1 MRKNNI
7 HTIVLSVV
15 SILLV
20 QCTGIQPI
28 TFEENTPSKFSA
40 ENESEYNSESVKVD
54 NPILTDGVFE
64 NFQNELVGWWSS
76 GDAIKFTKSKD
87 YLEVE
92 ANKTVAGYPQ
102 FGFVFEPK
110 NFTNTPV
117 VRVRMR
123 SAGAESARVRLDLK
137 DINDL
142 STNAIIVS
150 NEIEVSSEYKDYY
163 FDFNNKFKQS
173 WPAMA
178 DVDPRQISGMA
189 FFVNPGDKLYK
200 GTIFIKEIYVM
211 ANKDGS
217 GIVSKEVLLDDFS
230 GDINY
235 WWGCDK
241 ERVLLSKQGK
251 SLSVGFKSGQW
262 SCFGMTFDPTNI
274 SSTPVIKL
282 RIKAQ
287 STGTAPNVDVVAYFT
302 DTHNKT
308 SNALGK
314 PQKVIIGNDYT
325 DYFYDYKDNMASTD
339 GPFDPKSTQGIIV
352 FVNTM
357 GSEVF
362 NGNIFLDEV
371 VFLPAVPK
379 YVSKR
384 ILLSK
389 PFIIDSTWTKGSTSS
404 IIDNFEKDDKTW
416 NSSSG
421 KISTSVEGG
430 KFIKITSDAVGPEWE
445 SFSKNLGNVNLIE
458 KPVLKVRVKAEGNLS
473 PFLRIILT
481 DNLGNISNARPA
493 EEKIE
498 VKNEYTDY
506 YFDFTG
512 RFQQRFPELKNI
524 NPMAINKLSLYI
536 NGGGEAYSGTLFIEN
551 IQAITVNEYLKSV
564 K

>member
-1 MRKNNI
+1 MKKNNI
-7 HTIVLSVV
+7 HTFLLFVV
-15 SILLV
+15 STLLT
-20 QCTGIQPI
+20 QCVGLQPI
-28 TFEENTPSKFSA
+28 TFEENTNATKFSP
-40 ENESEYNSESVKVD
+40 ENEQEYSSESVKID
-54 NPILTDGVFE
+54 NPLLSDGVFE
-64 NFQNELVGWWSS
+64 NFQNELVGWWGS
-76 GDAIKFTKSKD
+76 GDVIKFSKGKD

-110 NFTNTPV
+110 NFTSTPV

-123 SAGAESARVRLDLK
+123 IEGTEPARIRLDLK
-137 DINDL
+137 DINET

-150 NEIEVSSEYKDYY
+150 NEIEVSNEYKDYY

-173 WPAMA
+173 WPSMA
-178 DVDPRQISGMA
+178 EVDPRQISGMA
-189 FFVNPGDKLYK
+189 FFVCPGDKLYK
-200 GTIFIKEIYVM
+200 GKIFIKEIYVM

-262 SCFGMTFDPTNI
+262 SCFGMTFDPTDI

-282 RIKAQ
+282 RIKAK
-287 STGTAPNVDVVAYFT
+287 STGKAPNVDVVAYFT

-314 PQKVIIGNDYT
+314 PQKVTIGSDYI
-325 DYFYDYKDNMASTD
+325 DYFYDYKENMASTD
-339 GPFDPKSTQGIIV
+339 GPFDSKSVQGIII
-352 FVNTM
+352 FVNTI
-357 GSEVF
+357 GTEVF
-362 NGNIFLDEV
+362 NGNLFLDEV
-371 VFLPAVPK
+371 VFLPSVPK

-384 ILLSK
+384 IQLSK
-389 PFIIDSTWTKGSTSS
+389 PFIIDSSWTKGTAVSML
-404 IIDNFEKDDKTW
+404 DNFEKDDKSW
-416 NSSSG
+416 NVSNSRM
-421 KISTSVEGG
+421 KISIGERSL
-430 KFIKITSDAVGPEWE
+430 KIISDSVGPEWE
-445 SFSKNLGNVNLIE
+445 SLNKNLTNINFLD
-458 KPVLKVRVKAEGNLS
+458 KPVLKIRVKAEGNLS
-473 PFLRIILT
+473 PFLRIVLT
-481 DNLGNISNARPA
+481 DNFGNISNARPA

-498 VKNEYTDY
+498 IQKGYMDY

-524 NPMAINKLSLYI
+524 NPMAIDKLSLYV
-536 NGGGEAYSGTLFIEN
+536 NGGGEAYSGTLSIES
-551 IQAITVNEYLKSV
+551 IQTITVNEYLKAV